1 MAGSC
6 AGEATALGGAS
17 GWYAPSMNI
26 HRAPFIGRNG
36 EYYSEDGFLSGVIG
50 SLEVRGAASKGLYAT
65 IKQAVMS
72 AFNRIGATWTGGNCA
87 LLTSVLHNEWG
98 FRGWIVTDSA
108 SSAGSYMDVSQMI
121 EAGGVSKLAQAENL
135 AKWTFDQN
143 DPAEYRYA
151 REARHALLYTTANSH
166 VMNGAMHGSVWVDGP
181 QKLEVVRWV
190 ATGVSVVGLGPI
202 GFTAWRNHVKRR
214 AERAELE

>member
-26 HRAPFIGRNG
+26 HRAPFTGRNG

-50 SLEVRGAASKGLYAT
+50 LLEVRGAASKGLYAT

-72 AFNRIGATWTGGNCA
+72 AFNRIGATWTGGNYA

-108 SSAGSYMDVSQMI
+108 FSAGSYMDVSQ
-121 EAGGVSKLAQAENL
+121 
-135 AKWTFDQN
+135 
-143 DPAEYRYA
+143 
-151 REARHALLYTTANSH
+151 
-166 VMNGAMHGSVWVDGP
+166 
-181 QKLEVVRWV
+181 KLEVVRWF
-190 ATGVSVVGLGPI
+190 ATGVSVVGLGLI
-202 GFTAWRNHVKRR
+202 GFTAWRNHAKRR

>member
-26 HRAPFIGRNG
+26 HRAPSTGRNG

-50 SLEVRGAASKGLYAT
+50 SLEVPACT
-65 IKQAVMS
+65 AVMS
-72 AFNRIGATWTGGNCA
+72 AFNRIGATWTGDNYA

-98 FRGWIVTDSA
+98 FHGWIVTDSA
-108 SSAGSYMDVSQMI
+108 FSAGSYMDVSQMI
-121 EAGGVSKLAQAENL
+121 EAGGVSKLVQAENL

-143 DPAEYRYA
+143 DPAEYHYA
-151 REARHALLYTTANSH
+151 REAMHALLYTTANSH
-166 VMNGAMHGSVWVDGP
+166 VMNGAMHGSVWVDGL
-181 QKLEVVRWV
+181 QKLEVVRWI
-190 ATGVSVVGLGPI
+190 ATGVSVVGPGLI

-214 AERAELE
+214 AERAEQE

>member
-17 GWYAPSMNI
+17 GWYAPLMNI
-26 HRAPFIGRNG
+26 LRAPFTGRNG
-36 EYYSEDGFLSGVIG
+36 EYYSEDGFLSGTIG
-50 SLEVRGAASKGLYAT
+50 LLEVCGATNKGLYAT

-72 AFNRIGATWTGGNCA
+72 AFNRIGATWTGGNYA

-135 AKWTFDQN
+135 AKS
-143 DPAEYRYA
+143 A
-151 REARHALLYTTANSH
+151 RLALRFGATTSGVAPRGLSRSKPRR
-166 VMNGAMHGSVWVDGP
+166 VRSTATSLAVGRDLAVGSRLFCGP
-181 QKLEVVRWV
+181 NAQK
-190 ATGVSVVGLGPI
+190 
-202 GFTAWRNHVKRR
+202 
-214 AERAELE
+214 

>member
-72 AFNRIGATWTGGNCA
+72 AFNRIGATWTGGNYA

-108 SSAGSYMDVSQMI
+108 SSAGSYMDASQMI
-121 EAGGVSKLAQAENL
+121 EASGVSKLAQAENL

-143 DPAEYRYA
+143 DPAEYHCA
-151 REARHALLYTTANSH
+151 REVMRALLCTAANSH

-190 ATGVSVVGLGPI
+190 ATGVSVVGLGLI
-202 GFTAWRNHVKRR
+202 DFTVWRNHVRRR
-214 AERAELE
+214 AERAEQE

>member
-26 HRAPFIGRNG
+26 HRAPFTGRNG

-50 SLEVRGAASKGLYAT
+50 LLEVPACT
-65 IKQAVMS
+65 AVMS
-72 AFNRIGATWTGGNCA
+72 AFNRIGAMWTGGNYA

-108 SSAGSYMDVSQMI
+108 SSAGSYMDVSQ
-121 EAGGVSKLAQAENL
+121 
-135 AKWTFDQN
+135 
-143 DPAEYRYA
+143 
-151 REARHALLYTTANSH
+151 
-166 VMNGAMHGSVWVDGP
+166 
-181 QKLEVVRWV
+181 KLEVVRWV
-190 ATGVSVVGLGPI
+190 ATGVSVVGLGLI
-202 GFTAWRNHVKRR
+202 DFTVWRNHVRRR
-214 AERAELE
+214 AERAEQE

>member
-26 HRAPFIGRNG
+26 HRAPFTGRNG

-50 SLEVRGAASKGLYAT
+50 LLEVRGAASKGLYAT

-72 AFNRIGATWTGGNCA
+72 AFNRIGATWTGGNYA
-87 LLTSVLHNEWG
+87 LLTSVLYNEWG

-121 EAGGVSKLAQAENL
+121 EAGGVSKLAQTENL
-135 AKWTFDQN
+135 VKWTFDQN
-143 DPAEYRYA
+143 DPAEYHYA
-151 REARHALLYTTANSH
+151 REAMHALLYTTAT
-166 VMNGAMHGSVWVDGP
+166 
-181 QKLEVVRWV
+181 
-190 ATGVSVVGLGPI
+190 ATS
-202 GFTAWRNHVKRR
+202 
-214 AERAELE
+214 

>member
-6 AGEATALGGAS
+6 AGETAALGGAS

-26 HRAPFIGRNG
+26 HRAPSTGRNG
-36 EYYSEDGFLSGVIG
+36 ESYSEDGFLSGAIG
-50 SLEVRGAASKGLYAT
+50 LLEVRGAASKGLYAT

-72 AFNRIGATWTGGNCA
+72 AFNRIGAMWTGGNYA

-143 DPAEYRYA
+143 DPAEYHYA
-151 REARHALLYTTANSH
+151 REAVHALLYTTAT
-166 VMNGAMHGSVWVDGP
+166 
-181 QKLEVVRWV
+181 
-190 ATGVSVVGLGPI
+190 ATS
-202 GFTAWRNHVKRR
+202 
-214 AERAELE
+214 